1 MHELYV
7 LTGIIIA
14 LLLEIVILKKLIKKI
29 PSEYLIVLITIILLV
44 LLCWISVYFT
54 EPPTPNNSIL
64 SQNGS
69 IFTIIGAV
77 FTAVNTVVV
86 IYLMLW
92 LHHKESNANLFPRFQ
107 ELQDKL
113 TKISSIFDQEVDSFL
128 DKQSNAAMELEMIH
142 FDAPNS
148 SPQYERAYSAEVNNI
163 DNIIKEIN
171 ELKSKLR
178 IFRDKFHSISLNIDN
193 LKVAAIKIH
202 KVDELSTLHRPI
214 NTYMKAF
221 DSNYYADDRDP
232 DDMILDAKNNAL
244 ISIQQMIDVLEEK
257 AP

>member
-1 MHELYV
+1 MYELHV
-7 LTGIIIA
+7 LIGIIIA
-14 LLLEIVILKKLIKKI
+14 LLIEIMILKMLIKKL
-29 PSEYLIVLITIILLV
+29 SAGYLITFITIILLL

-54 EPPTPNNSIL
+54 KISPPDGTIL
-64 SQNGS
+64 NQNGS

-86 IYLMLW
+86 IYLMIW
-92 LHHKESNANLFPRFQ
+92 LHHKESQANLFPRFQ

-128 DKQSNAAMELEMIH
+128 DKQSAAATELEMIH
-142 FDAPNS
+142 FEAPNS
-148 SPQYERAYSAEVNNI
+148 SPQYERAYSSEITNI
-163 DNIIKEIN
+163 DEIIVKIH

-178 IFRDKFHSISLNIDN
+178 LFRDKFYSISLDIDN
-193 LKVAAIKIH
+193 LKVTAIKIH

-221 DSNYYADDRDP
+221 HSNYYADDRDP
-232 DDMILDAKNNAL
+232 DDMILEAKNNAL
-244 ISIQQMIDVLEEK
+244 TSIQQIIDILEEK